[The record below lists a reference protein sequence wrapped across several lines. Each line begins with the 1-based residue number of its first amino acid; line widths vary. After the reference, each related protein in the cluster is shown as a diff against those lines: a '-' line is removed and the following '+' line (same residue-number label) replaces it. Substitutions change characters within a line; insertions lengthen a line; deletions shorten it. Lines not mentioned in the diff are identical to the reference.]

1 MERPRTSKPR
11 GVCKYYSQPRGC
23 FAGKSCKFLHGDPGT
38 EQLTPYD
45 KAKVCKFYQQG
56 YCKRGDECWFRHV
69 KAGRSVGESFSIAG
83 PSSLESDDGFE
94 DLCSICFDKP
104 TTYGLLG
111 GCSHIFCIKCIRQ
124 WRDTSDNAPDNIG
137 SDVRKKC
144 PMCRAPS
151 QFITPTSEFV
161 LHGTPEKDR
170 VIAAYKDSMKK
181 VKCRY
186 FEASIG
192 NSRGRP
198 GCPFG
203 KDCFYLHQ
211 NADGTPYVFT
221 EGIPTSFRRFHSQRS
236 TPLASQ
242 VDYIAQS
249 LGLIQH
255 IFDHP
260 MGNLGLS
267 LEVIR
272 TGLGQVGAALDRMAP
287 TPGAA
292 PLELSHRSRGGTTD
306 DGNDRR
312 EGAAEMGRDDLE
324 RMTGR
329 LLDTIN
335 SIRMRAG
342 REVHPESDDDS
353 DDRDDPIS
361 LWPTDMPALV
371 PYEQTEQAEEDAEAT
386 RAIFAEWHQPHVGS
400 TPFRAPDVASIPV
413 AGDVNV
419 RERIDVTGSGVS
431 TSPPIDTNGS
441 AWSRLVFDHHEGSRP
456 RWLPGPTFRA
466 GRERAGGNDNMSDDS
481 MPDLLELSDSE
492 DGTESSDDETQ
503 APCHPPLPSSELEN
517 HPLEPAADSP
527 SSSSTTPEPT
537 SDDKSMT
544 SPEFTT
550 DGRGRVIAASS
561 PSAESTSSI
570 IPSDQIKPS

>member
-23 FAGKSCKFLHGDPGT
+23 FAGKSCKFLHGDPGA

-69 KAGRSVGESFSIAG
+69 KAGRNAGESSSVAG
-83 PSSLESDDGFE
+83 PSSPEADDGFE

-186 FEASIG
+186 FEASIS
-192 NSRGRP
+192 NSHGRP

-221 EGIPTSFRRFHSQRS
+221 EGIPTSFRRFRSQRP

-242 VDYIAQS
+242 VEYIAQS

-260 MGNLGLS
+260 MGNLS

-287 TPGAA
+287 TPGA
-292 PLELSHRSRGGTTD
+292 PLEPSHRSQGSTAD

-312 EGAAEMGRDDLE
+312 EGAPESDRDDLE

-335 SIRMRAG
+335 SIRMRAV
-342 REVHPESDDDS
+342 REVHPESDDG
-353 DDRDDPIS
+353 DDDQDNDPIS
-361 LWPTDMPALV
+361 MWPTDIPALL
-371 PYEQTEQAEEDAEAT
+371 PYEQSEEDSEAT

-413 AGDVNV
+413 AGDASV
-419 RERIDVTGSGVS
+419 RERIDVTGSGIS
-431 TSPPIDTNGS
+431 TTPPFESNGS
-441 AWSRLVFDHHEGSRP
+441 AWTRLVLDHHDGSRP
-456 RWLPGPTFRA
+456 RWIPGHAFGA
-466 GRERAGGNDNMSDDS
+466 NRERSGGHDNMSDDS

-492 DGTESSDDETQ
+492 DGTGSSDDETG
-503 APCHPPLPSSELEN
+503 APCRPPSELEN
-517 HPLEPAADSP
+517 HPLESAADSP

-537 SDDKSMT
+537 SDDKSTT

-561 PSAESTSSI
+561 PSAESTSSAI
-570 IPSDQIKPS
+570 HSDQVKPS